1 MATSKNGRYTYI
13 NKTTIANEELIK
25 PDLFAKGF
33 TSPSVKK
40 MSIDVDKDCL
50 VVVNGVDEVLIK
62 ASLGLTFSYEDI
74 KITSLV
80 CKTEDVNFYA
90 VIAY

>member
-13 NKTTIANEELIK
+13 NKTTMADEELIT
-25 PDLFAKGF
+25 PTLFADGF
-33 TSPSVKK
+33 TNPCVKK
-40 MSIDVDKDCL
+40 MSVDVDKDCL
-50 VVVNGVDEVLIK
+50 VVINGVDQVLIK

-74 KITSLV
+74 KITSLI
-80 CKTEDVNFYA
+80 CKTPDVNFYA